1 MIKLLIFDLDG
12 TLVDSAP
19 SIVAAVNSFMTA
31 NGRAKIEEEKIK
43 NAIGSG
49 LRSLVFSLLPETA
62 NSPKLL
68 ETLEADFLKHYRQ
81 YLFHNLT
88 IWPGVED
95 FLANIHEKIVV
106 VTNKHE
112 QLARETLSHLKLDR
126 FPWLTVIGGDTLPE
140 KKPHP
145 LPLLESLS
153 LAGVKAHEALMIGDG
168 EPDVMAAK
176 ACGIEPIALTF
187 GYGDPK
193 VLQRL
198 GAKHFIS
205 SFYDLRSAINAVAC
219 K

>member
-19 SIVAAVNSFMTA
+19 SIIAAVNSFVTS
-31 NGRAKIEEEKIK
+31 NGRSKIDEDTIK

-49 LRSLVFSLLPETA
+49 LRSLVFSLIPETA

-81 YLFHNLT
+81 HLFHNLT
-88 IWPGVED
+88 VWPGVED
-95 FLANIHEKIVV
+95 FLSTVHEKIAV

-112 QLARETLSHLKLDR
+112 QLARETLAHLKLDR
-126 FPWLTVIGGDTLPE
+126 FPWITVIGGDTLPE

-153 LAGVKAHEALMIGDG
+153 LAGVHAHEAVMIGDG

-176 ACGIEPIALTF
+176 ASGIEPIALTF

-193 VLQRL
+193 TLQRL
-198 GAKHFIS
+198 GARHFVS
-205 SFYDLRSAINAVAC
+205 SFADLRSTINSLPS